1 MRFNEFNEF
10 NYGDKHNNNN
20 LYEVKMS
27 PSALQKFL
35 QSDAGQSMVA
45 GFEAELEFT
54 DYEWETVYGEPEYK
68 DEPVPDTKI
77 TSKSSF
83 IHFCKGYG
91 SNPYFSVYELERLYD
106 KFIELASYTVY
117 QDELKSNISGDLI
130 SRSESLLKE
139 IVDNI
144 DIIRKELK
152 DTFNVEFSDPIETVS
167 DLQNLLETISKEDQ
181 RSLVKAVTNVMTI
194 NVPQNKVEIERVKK
208 LFPKTFGE
216 FIDEAT
222 SLVIE
227 QIEDGRITASVFMT
241 VIQDVIGVTTLE
253 WPIRTIVNQT
263 KTQKN
268 KILDLFLEDT
278 NGFGFDAKIDAK
290 DYSKWSFEK
299 DMSLTDTHGVE
310 IVSPAMPLPELVE
323 LMPKFF
329 EWVKKRN
336 GTATEN
342 TGFHMSVSVPDH
354 NPNQLDYVKMA
365 LFLGDE
371 HILNQFDRINNKFT
385 VPAVDRI
392 AHYIKDYPTQ
402 SINYVKRISNNVSE
416 LLHNAILDSLITV
429 DKFTS
434 INPHE
439 KYVEVRSAGNKNYF
453 NDIPKLQNAL
463 IRYAYALHLAMNP
476 ELERREYLK
485 KLHKFVHDTVGAEL
499 LLNLREIQPIDFIV
513 NMLADRGE
521 GIDEYM
527 KTQFI
532 ARRHLARSDLHDG
545 FTVDFEVGFYD
556 SEKNLIGTATIEYP
570 FYYRDMSSY
579 MTIKKQINKF
589 IPIKTTANIIPY
601 DFEQKLSKAMIK
613 MALGAKRSWIEDWG
627 ARYTRY
633 VESVEFV
640 KFKPIKAK
648 Q

>member
-1 MRFNEFNEF
+1 VRFNEFNEF

-20 LYEVKMS
+20 IYEVKMS

-54 DYEWETVYGEPEYK
+54 DHEWETVYGEPEYK
-68 DEPVPDTKI
+68 DERVPDTKI

-83 IHFCKGYG
+83 IQFCKGYG
-91 SNPYFSVYELERLYD
+91 SNPDFSVYELERLYD
-106 KFIELASYTVY
+106 KFIELDSYTVY
-117 QDELKSNISGDLI
+117 QDDLKSNISGELI
-130 SRSESLLKE
+130 SGSESLLKE

-152 DTFNVEFSDPIETVS
+152 DTFNIEFDDPIETVS
-167 DLQNLLETISKEDQ
+167 DLQNVLETISKEDK
-181 RSLVKAVTNVMTI
+181 RSLVKAVTNVMSI
-194 NVPQNKVEIERVKK
+194 NDPQNKAEIERVKK
-208 LFPKTFGE
+208 LFPKTFDDLL
-216 FIDEAT
+216 DEA
-222 SLVIE
+222 SSIVIE
-227 QIEDGRITASVFMT
+227 QIEDGSVTASVFMS
-241 VIQDVIGVTTLE
+241 VIENIIGVTTLK
-253 WPIRTIVNQT
+253 WPTRRVVSNQT
-263 KTQKN
+263 KTQTN

-278 NGFGFDAKIDAK
+278 NGFGFDAKIDAN

-299 DMSLTDTHGVE
+299 DLSLTDTHGVE

-354 NPNQLDYVKMA
+354 DPNQLDYVKMA

-371 HILNQFDRINNKFT
+371 HILNQFNRINNRFT

-392 AHYIKDYPTQ
+392 AQYIKDYPTQ
-402 SINYVKRISNNVSE
+402 SMNYVKRISNNVSE
-416 LLHNAILDSLITV
+416 LLHNAILGGRITV

-485 KLHKFVHDTVGAEL
+485 KLHKFVHDTVGTEL
-499 LLNLREIQPIDFIV
+499 LLDLQGIQPIDFIV

-521 GIDEYM
+521 GVDEYM

-532 ARRHLARSDLHDG
+532 ARRHLTRSDLYDG
-545 FTVDFEVGFYD
+545 FTIDFEVGFYD
-556 SEKNLIGTATIEYP
+556 NEKNLIGTATIDYP
-570 FYYRDMSSY
+570 FYYLDMSSY
-579 MTIKKQINKF
+579 MAIKKQINKF
-589 IPIKTTANIIPY
+589 IPIKTTANNIPY
-601 DFEQKLSKAMIK
+601 DFDKKLIKAMIK
-613 MALGAKRSWIEDWG
+613 IALDAKRSGIEDWEP
-627 ARYTRY
+627 RY

-648 Q
+648 